1 LKHPTHTIPSREEI
15 LGVFRDAK
23 GPLDSGALARALQV
37 DPESEGVLTRRLNAM
52 ERDGQLRADPAGQYA
67 LTDHSSFVSGR
78 VSAHRDGYGFVIPDE
93 PGDDLFLPDKEMQKV
108 LHGDRVLARVIGTD
122 RRGRPE
128 GTIVE
133 VTDRANTHI
142 IGRLLQENGVWIVAP
157 EDKRIAQDIL
167 VDGSPGK
174 AKSGQVV
181 SVELVE
187 QPSRFRQPIGR
198 VVEVLGELDDPG
210 MEIEIAVRKFGVP
223 HVFSPAA
230 LKQANKLPNEVRD
243 ADLVDRVDLRDVPL
257 VTIDGEDARDFD
269 DAVYCEPVKIGR
281 TKGYRLLVAIADVS
295 HYVKPNDALDGD
307 AIERS
312 TSVYFPRR
320 VIPMLPEKLSNGL
333 CSLNPAV
340 DRLCLVCDMVIT
352 AAGEVT
358 AYQFYPAVMHS
369 AARMTYNEVAAIL
382 GNTKGPEAGRRPGI
396 VPHLLNLND
405 VFRALLQQRQAR
417 GAIDFETT
425 ETYIVCNAMGK
436 IEKIIPRTRNDAHRL
451 IEECM
456 LAANVCAADFLIRH
470 DQPST
475 FRIHA
480 VPTEEKLNQLRTFLK
495 QVGLNLNGGN
505 KPEARDYA
513 ALMQQIKE
521 RPDATLLQTMLLRSM
536 QQAVYSPDNVG
547 HFGLAYEHYAHFT
560 SPIRRYPDLLT
571 HRAIKAVL
579 LGKKYEPTGVD
590 LSKLNSTVSN
600 ATRKQQAKDKAAGT
614 QKNPKDLTIWD
625 ALGVHCS
632 ANERRADE
640 ASRDVENWL
649 KCYYMK
655 DRLGEE
661 FTGVISGV
669 TPFGIFVQLDELFVE
684 GLVHVT
690 GLGQDYYEY
699 DEARHELRG
708 KNSGQV
714 YALTGQVT
722 VQVARVDLEARKI
735 DLVLAQSAH
744 QKNLPA
750 PLERARNAALDAMEP
765 KAPRR
770 RKAKDAARSGT
781 PVAAVPA
788 SAQQVH
794 GMKGDLPVP
803 PDVSLSASDESDNDI
818 VFVPPTRRNRKSGN
832 GNGNGNGNAN
842 TNRNR
847 SGSGSAKP
855 AAKKAAAQQSAPSK
869 SAAKAPKAAS
879 KTSKKK

>member
-1 LKHPTHTIPSREEI
+1 
-15 LGVFRDAK
+15 
-23 GPLDSGALARALQV
+23 
-37 DPESEGVLTRRLNAM
+37 
-52 ERDGQLRADPAGQYA
+52 
-67 LTDHSSFVSGR
+67 
-78 VSAHRDGYGFVIPDE
+78 
-93 PGDDLFLPDKEMQKV
+93 
-108 LHGDRVLARVIGTD
+108 
-122 RRGRPE
+122 
-128 GTIVE
+128 
-133 VTDRANTHI
+133 
-142 IGRLLQENGVWIVAP
+142 
-157 EDKRIAQDIL
+157 
-167 VDGSPGK
+167 
-174 AKSGQVV
+174 
-181 SVELVE
+181 
-187 QPSRFRQPIGR
+187 
-198 VVEVLGELDDPG
+198 
-210 MEIEIAVRKFGVP
+210 
-223 HVFSPAA
+223 
-230 LKQANKLPNEVRD
+230 
-243 ADLVDRVDLRDVPL
+243 
-257 VTIDGEDARDFD
+257 
-269 DAVYCEPVKIGR
+269 
-281 TKGYRLLVAIADVS
+281 VAIADVS

-382 GNTKGPEAGRRPGI
+382 GNTKGPEAARRPGI
-396 VPHLLNLND
+396 VQHLLNLND

-495 QVGLNLNGGN
+495 QVGLNLGGGN

-735 DLVLAQSAH
+735 DLVLAQPAQQEECAGAARTRPQRGAGRDGLQAAAPPEGQGCGPGRCAGGGCAGLGAAGARHEGRPAGAAGRQPQRQRRKRQRHRVRAADPPQPQVRQWQRQMPTATPSRR
-744 QKNLPA
+744 QKKPQPSRPRQNRALPA
-750 PLERARNAALDAMEP
+750 RAPQRP
-765 KAPRR
+765 
-770 RKAKDAARSGT
+770 
-781 PVAAVPA
+781 PA
-788 SAQQVH
+788 
-794 GMKGDLPVP
+794 
-803 PDVSLSASDESDNDI
+803 
-818 VFVPPTRRNRKSGN
+818 
-832 GNGNGNGNAN
+832 
-842 TNRNR
+842 
-847 SGSGSAKP
+847 
-855 AAKKAAAQQSAPSK
+855 
-869 SAAKAPKAAS
+869 AAS

>member
-735 DLVLAQSAH
+735 DLVLAQSAQ

-869 SAAKAPKAAS
+869 SAAKAPRAAS

>member
-1 LKHPTHTIPSREEI
+1 LKHQTHTIPSREEI
-15 LGVFRDAK
+15 LGVFRDAN

-52 ERDGQLRADPAGQYA
+52 ERDGQLRANPAGQYA

-78 VSAHRDGYGFVIPDE
+78 VSAHRDGFGFVIPDE

-108 LHGDRVLARVIGTD
+108 LHGDRVLARVVGTD

-133 VTDRANTHI
+133 VTERANTHI

-181 SVELVE
+181 SVELIE

-230 LKQANKLPNEVRD
+230 LKQANKLPNEVLD
-243 ADLVDRVDLRDVPL
+243 GDLANRVDLRDVPL

-396 VPHLLNLND
+396 VPHLLNLNE

-495 QVGLNLNGGN
+495 QVGLNLAGGN

-521 RPDATLLQTMLLRSM
+521 RPDAILLQTMLLRSM

-579 LGKKYEPTGVD
+579 LGKKYEPVGVD

-614 QKNPKDLTIWD
+614 QKNPKDMTIWD

-655 DRLGEE
+655 DRLGES

-690 GLGQDYYEY
+690 GLGQDYFEY

-714 YALTGQVT
+714 YGLTGQVT

-735 DLVLAQSAH
+735 DLVLAQPE
-744 QKNLPA
+744 QKKSVPA
-750 PLERARNAALDAMEP
+750 PLERARNAALEGMDSKP
-765 KAPRR
+765 PRR
-770 RKAKDAARSGT
+770 RKAKDAARNGAT
-781 PVAAVPA
+781 VAAVPA

-794 GMKGDLPVP
+794 GMKGDLLVP
-803 PDVSLSASDESDNDI
+803 PDVSASDESDDDI
-818 VFVPPTRRNRKSGN
+818 VFVPPSRRNRKSGN
-832 GNGNGNGNAN
+832 GSGN
-842 TNRNR
+842 
-847 SGSGSAKP
+847 AKP
-855 AAKKAAAQQSAPSK
+855 APKKAAPQQSAPRK